1 MVHTQDVKRQDD
13 KLLEDMQQDETSG
26 KVILGRIT
34 GVYGVQGWVKVF
46 SYTDPMEAIVDYS
59 SWYIRAEGRNPEHKN
74 QAPWTEVQL
83 KAGKRH
89 AKTVVAKLEHC
100 NDRDAA
106 MAYVGTEIAIEL
118 EQLESLKETNEYYWR
133 DLIGLSVINQQNV
146 ELGVVKSL
154 LETGANDVLVVAS
167 EIESENITK
176 TGAKTEVR
184 ERLIPW
190 TMNNAIIAVDLEKK
204 VIEVD
209 WDPEF

>member
-1 MVHTQDVKRQDD
+1 MS
-13 KLLEDMQQDETSG
+13 LLQQHDEASE

-34 GVYGVQGWVKVF
+34 GVYGVKGWVKVF

-59 SWYIRAEGRNPEHKN
+59 PWYIRAVNRKS
-74 QAPWTEVQL
+74 ADWTKVKL

-106 MAYVGTEIAIEL
+106 MAYIDTEIAIEKQ
-118 EQLESLKETNEYYWR
+118 QLEELTEQNEYYWR
-133 DLIGLSVINQQNV
+133 DLIGLRVINQQDV
-146 ELGVVKSL
+146 ELGIVKSL
-154 LETGANDVLVVAS
+154 METGANDVLVVV
-167 EIESENITK
+167 SENVAEE
-176 TGAKTEVR
+176 GAEKETV

-190 TMNNAIIAVDLEKK
+190 TMNNAIIAVDLEKN

>member
-1 MVHTQDVKRQDD
+1 MTYARDVKRKDE
-13 KLLEDMQQDETSG
+13 KLLDDTQQDETSE

-34 GVYGVQGWVKVF
+34 GVYGVNGWLKIF

-59 SWYIRAEGRNPEHKN
+59 PWYIRAEGQN
-74 QAPWTEVQL
+74 QAPWTRVKL
-83 KAGKRH
+83 YAGKRH

-106 MAYVGTEIAIEL
+106 MAYIGNEIAIEL
-118 EQLESLKETNEYYWR
+118 EQLESLKDKNEYYWR
-133 DLIGLSVINQQNV
+133 DLIGLRVINQQNV

-154 LETGANDVLVVAS
+154 LETGANDVLVVVS
-167 EIESENITK
+167 EIESEQGSK
-176 TGAKTEVR
+176 VEVR

-190 TMNNAIIAVDLEKK
+190 TMHNAIIAVDMEEK

>member
-1 MVHTQDVKRQDD
+1 MSLVQQQGEQDKDPAS
-13 KLLEDMQQDETSG
+13 E

-34 GVYGVQGWVKVF
+34 GVYGVKGWVKVF

-59 SWYIRAEGRNPEHKN
+59 PWFIRAENRKN
-74 QAPWTEVQL
+74 AAWTKVKL

-106 MAYVGTEIAIEL
+106 MAYIDTEIAIEKQ
-118 EQLESLKETNEYYWR
+118 QLEELTEQNEYYWR
-133 DLIGLSVINQQNV
+133 DLIGLRVINQQDV
-146 ELGVVKSL
+146 ELGIVKSL
-154 LETGANDVLVVAS
+154 METGANDVLVVV
-167 EIESENITK
+167 SENAPVE
-176 TGAKTEVR
+176 GAEKETV

-190 TMNNAIIAVDLEKK
+190 TMNNAIIAVDLEQK